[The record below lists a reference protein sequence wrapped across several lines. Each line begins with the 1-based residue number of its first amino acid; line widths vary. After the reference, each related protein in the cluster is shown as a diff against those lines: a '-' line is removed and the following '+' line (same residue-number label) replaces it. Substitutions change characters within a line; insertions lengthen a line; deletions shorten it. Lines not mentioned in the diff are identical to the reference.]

1 MRASNEDSVSVET
14 GFIVDE
20 FKWEMVGDVEVV
32 DSENAVADVAKLE
45 LGVEE
50 FEGTV
55 IKTEELRASDEDS
68 VSAEMDFEVDEF
80 IWAMVGNVEV
90 VGSGTVVSDVVGMK
104 LFVEEFVGAV
114 INNEELWASIE
125 YSVVKGVDVVEFGWG
140 MVGVVELDDGI
151 VDSETF
157 VAEVVGMELRV
168 EEFVGSVIK
177 IEELRAP
184 LEDLVCVDM
193 GVVVDEFA

>member
-1 MRASNEDSVSVET
+1 
-14 GFIVDE
+14 
-20 FKWEMVGDVEVV
+20 
-32 DSENAVADVAKLE
+32 
-45 LGVEE
+45 
-50 FEGTV
+50 
-55 IKTEELRASDEDS
+55 
-68 VSAEMDFEVDEF
+68 
-80 IWAMVGNVEV
+80 
-90 VGSGTVVSDVVGMK
+90 
-104 LFVEEFVGAV
+104 
-114 INNEELWASIE
+114 
-125 YSVVKGVDVVEFGWG
+125 

-193 GVVVDEFA
+193 GVVVDEFAQEIIGDVDIDIEDSEAVVAEVVEIELLVAEFVGSVIKTEKLRASIEDSVVMGADVDEFV